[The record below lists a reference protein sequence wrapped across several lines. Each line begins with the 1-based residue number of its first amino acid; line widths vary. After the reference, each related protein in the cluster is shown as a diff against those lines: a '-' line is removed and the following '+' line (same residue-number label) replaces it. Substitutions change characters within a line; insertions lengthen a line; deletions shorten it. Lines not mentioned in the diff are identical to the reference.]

1 MPDITVSSTID
12 TFMQSS
18 DMRACRTNIGMKS
31 TSIIPCSTSAWT
43 AASGLTGAPA
53 NNNSL
58 DWMHRQLISIS
69 ANSRNTKYGYVRQLL
84 NMSGSG
90 NWLPG
95 GIDSIDC
102 GKGWRVQFTGNW
114 TAASAEYKWTAL
126 VGGVTG
132 AGAPTSAAA
141 RSSKGWQICI
151 TGTGAGTGTV
161 SLVAHNGTSAIT
173 GASQSVSFLDGR
185 LAVLEMEWTPA
196 SGLRLYIDGSSTA
209 AASVTTSDGTM
220 PSGTITGSANGWAML
235 LESIQG
241 AVGSHSQ
248 YSQQAYI
255 RPVTV
260 LA

>member
-1 MPDITVSSTID
+1 MPDITVSSAVD
-12 TFMQSS
+12 TFMQST

-31 TSIIPCSTSAWT
+31 TSIIPCTTAAWT

-53 NNNSL
+53 TNNST
-58 DWMHRQLISIS
+58 DTQHRQLIIIA
-69 ANSRNTKYGYVRQLL
+69 ANSRNTQYGYVRQLL

-102 GKGWRVQFTGNW
+102 DKSWRVQFTGNW
-114 TAASAEYKWTAL
+114 VAASTEYKWTAL
-126 VGGVTG
+126 IGGVTSG
-132 AGAPTSAAA
+132 GAPTSAAA

-185 LAVLEMEWTPA
+185 LAVLELEWTPA

-209 AASVTTSDGTM
+209 TASVTTSDGTM
-220 PSGTITGSANGWAML
+220 PSGTITGSANGWAIL

-241 AVGSHSQ
+241 AVGSHS
-248 YSQQAYI
+248 AYLHYAFI
-255 RPVTV
+255 RPITV